1 MSNHQ
6 ISTKIPRTQPRY
18 VSWRGKLLAQL
29 ALARVPGL
37 VVHERPKHAPA
48 DFPYDF
54 LVAAEHGAC
63 FFVAVNAFASFRM
76 SKRGDIRDAD
86 ELHWALDAD
95 LVRRAQ
101 TSRSPFILFLFD
113 ADTEHGRYLRL
124 DTLPDPGRKA
134 EFLQVRFP
142 RENTITTENLIGLI
156 ADLNLAP
163 KAG

>member
-1 MSNHQ
+1 M
-6 ISTKIPRTQPRY
+6 
-18 VSWRGKLLAQL
+18 LAQL

-95 LVRRAQ
+95 LVRRAE

-113 ADTEHGRYLRL
+113 ADTEHGRDFAWTPFRIR
-124 DTLPDPGRKA
+124 G
-134 EFLQVRFP
+134 VRPSSSRFGSRERTPSQP
-142 RENTITTENLIGLI
+142 RT
-156 ADLNLAP
+156 
-163 KAG
+163 